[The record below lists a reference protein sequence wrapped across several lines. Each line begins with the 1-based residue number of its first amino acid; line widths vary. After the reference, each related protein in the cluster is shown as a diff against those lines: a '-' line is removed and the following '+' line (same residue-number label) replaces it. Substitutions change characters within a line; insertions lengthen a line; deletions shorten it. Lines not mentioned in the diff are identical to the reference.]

1 MGEFDPTQDL
11 NSMYGGILQPSTTM
25 AQRPSFLD
33 AFQAGAAQQQ
43 DPRKKLLGGLA
54 GQAGA
59 GGALGALG
67 HIATFLL

>member
-1 MGEFDPTQDL
+1 MDDFSLDPNQ
-11 NSMYGGILQPSTTM
+11 NYGSVLQMQQQGP
-25 AQRPSFLD
+25 ARPSFLD
-33 AFQAGAAQQQ
+33 AFQGGMNQQQ

-59 GGALGALG
+59 GGIRGALG